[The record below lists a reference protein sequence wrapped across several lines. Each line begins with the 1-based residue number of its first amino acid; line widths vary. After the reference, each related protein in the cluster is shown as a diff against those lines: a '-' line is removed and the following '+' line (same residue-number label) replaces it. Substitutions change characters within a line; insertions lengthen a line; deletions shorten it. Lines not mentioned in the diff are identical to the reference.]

1 MMMKKFLPILL
12 AVIFLVAC
20 NRNKNVVNVYNWTEY
35 IPNEVI
41 SQFEKESGVKVI
53 YSTYDS
59 NELMY
64 SKIKIAGGSGYDL
77 IFPSTY
83 FVTKMAKEG
92 LLEELDH
99 SKLSNMSHLN
109 PALLNMDYDE
119 GNRYSLPFIWGTTLL
134 AYNEKFVKEELTSWR
149 DLWREEFKGYVIL
162 NNDVREVFQM
172 ALMLLGYSGNSS
184 DEKEIDE
191 AYTLLTT
198 LVPNVRVF
206 NSDSPKLPLINEE
219 VRVGMVWSGEIYRAS
234 LSNPDIKFV
243 FPKEGALIWMDCYS
257 IPKGA
262 KNTEN
267 AYKFINFLLRP
278 EISKIIR
285 EDSGYISP
293 NLTYINSMPEELRNN
308 RLLNPSDED
317 LLGAEL
323 QTDIGDAV
331 LVLERYWEK
340 LKTD

>member
-1 MMMKKFLPILL
+1 MKKVLL
-12 AVIFLVAC
+12 LFCALCFIVSC
-20 NRNKNVVNVYNWTEY
+20 NKNKNVVNVYNWTEY

-41 SQFEKESGVKVI
+41 SQFEKETGIKVI

-64 SKIKIAGGSGYDL
+64 SKLKIAGGSGYDL
-77 IFPSTY
+77 VFPSTY
-83 FVTKMAKEG
+83 FVSKMAKEG

-99 SKLSNMSHLN
+99 GKFTNTHHLN
-109 PALLNMDYDE
+109 PALMNMSYDD
-119 GNRYSLPFIWGTTLL
+119 GNKYSLPFLWGTTLI
-134 AYNEKFVKEELTSWR
+134 AYNEKYIKGDITSWR
-149 DLWREEFKGYVIL
+149 DLWREEYKGYIIL

-184 DEKEIDE
+184 DEKEIEE
-191 AYTLLTT
+191 AYNLLTT
-198 LVPNVRVF
+198 LVPSVRVF

-219 VRVGMVWSGEIYRAS
+219 VRVGMVWNGEIYRAQ
-234 LSNPDIKFV
+234 LANPDIKFV
-243 FPKEGALIWMDCYS
+243 IPKEGPLIWMDCMS

-262 KNTEN
+262 KNAEN
-267 AYKFINFLLRP
+267 AYKFMDFILRP
-278 EISKIIR
+278 EISKILR

-293 NLTYINSMPEELRNN
+293 NLTDLNSMSEALRTNS
-308 RLLNPSDED
+308 LLNPTEAD
-317 LLGAEL
+317 LQGAEF

>member
-1 MMMKKFLPILL
+1 MMMKKFLPVLF

-41 SQFEKESGVKVI
+41 SQFEKETGVKVI

-119 GNRYSLPFIWGTTLL
+119 GNKYSLPFIWGTTLL
-134 AYNEKFVKEELTSWR
+134 AYNDKFVKEELTSWR

-172 ALMLLGYSGNSS
+172 SLMLLGYSGNSS

-234 LSNPDIKFV
+234 LSNPDIKFA

-293 NLTYINSMPEELRNN
+293 NLTYINSMPEELRSN

-340 LKTD
+340 LKTN

>member
-1 MMMKKFLPILL
+1 
-12 AVIFLVAC
+12 
-20 NRNKNVVNVYNWTEY
+20 
-35 IPNEVI
+35 
-41 SQFEKESGVKVI
+41 
-53 YSTYDS
+53 
-59 NELMY
+59 MY

-99 SKLSNMSHLN
+99 SKLSNLSHLN

-134 AYNEKFVKEELTSWR
+134 AYNEKFVQEELTSWR

-184 DEKEIDE
+184 DEKEIEE

-219 VRVGMVWSGEIYRAS
+219 VKVGMVWSGEIYRAS
-234 LSNPDIKFV
+234 LSNPNIRFV

-262 KNTEN
+262 KNAEN
-267 AYKFINFLLRP
+267 AYKFMNFLLRP

-293 NLTYINSMPEELRNN
+293 NLTYINSMPEELRSN

-340 LKTD
+340 LKTN

>member
-1 MMMKKFLPILL
+1 MKKFLLL
-12 AVIFLVAC
+12 FFALCFIVSC
-20 NRNKNVVNVYNWTEY
+20 NKNKNVVNVYNWTEY

-41 SQFEKESGVKVI
+41 SQFEKETGIKVI

-64 SKIKIAGGSGYDL
+64 SKLKIAGGSGYDL
-77 IFPSTY
+77 VFPSTY
-83 FVTKMAKEG
+83 FVSKMAKEG
-92 LLEELDH
+92 LLEVLDH
-99 SKLSNMSHLN
+99 SKFTNMHHLN
-109 PALLNMDYDE
+109 PALMNMSYDE
-119 GNRYSLPFIWGTTLL
+119 GNKYSLPFLWGTTLI
-134 AYNEKFVKEELTSWR
+134 AYNEKYIKGDITSWR
-149 DLWREEFKGYVIL
+149 DLWREEYKGYIIL

-184 DEKEIDE
+184 DEKEIEE
-191 AYTLLTT
+191 AYNLLTT
-198 LVPNVRVF
+198 LVPSVRVF

-219 VRVGMVWSGEIYRAS
+219 VRVGMVWNGEIYRAQ
-234 LSNPDIKFV
+234 LANPDIKFV
-243 FPKEGALIWMDCYS
+243 IPKEGPLIWMDCMS

-262 KNTEN
+262 KNAEN
-267 AYKFINFLLRP
+267 AYKFMDFILRP
-278 EISKIIR
+278 EISKILR

-293 NLTYINSMPEELRNN
+293 NLTDLNSMSEALRTNS
-308 RLLNPSDED
+308 LLNPTEAD
-317 LLGAEL
+317 LQGAEF

>member
-1 MMMKKFLPILL
+1 MKKFLLL
-12 AVIFLVAC
+12 FCALCFIVSC
-20 NRNKNVVNVYNWTEY
+20 NKNKNVVNVYNWTEY

-41 SQFEKESGVKVI
+41 SQFEKETGIKVI

-64 SKIKIAGGSGYDL
+64 SKLKIAGGSGYDL
-77 IFPSTY
+77 VFPSTY
-83 FVTKMAKEG
+83 FVSKMAKEG

-99 SKLSNMSHLN
+99 SKFTNTHHLN
-109 PALLNMDYDE
+109 PALMNMGYDE
-119 GNRYSLPFIWGTTLL
+119 GNKYSLPFLWGTTLI
-134 AYNEKFVKEELTSWR
+134 AYNEKYIKGNITSWR
-149 DLWREEFKGYVIL
+149 DLWREEYKGYIIL

-184 DEKEIDE
+184 DEKEIEE
-191 AYTLLTT
+191 AYNLLTT
-198 LVPNVRVF
+198 LVPSVRVF

-219 VRVGMVWSGEIYRAS
+219 VRVGMVWNGEIYRAQ
-234 LSNPDIKFV
+234 LANPDIKYV
-243 FPKEGALIWMDCYS
+243 IPKEGPLIWMDCMS

-262 KNTEN
+262 KNAEN
-267 AYKFINFLLRP
+267 AYKFMDFILRP
-278 EISKIIR
+278 EISKILR

-293 NLTYINSMPEELRNN
+293 NITDLNSMSEALRNN
-308 RLLNPSDED
+308 SLLNPTEAD
-317 LLGAEL
+317 LQGAEF